1 MSTGK
6 YVMPQP
12 IENALGAEPLV
23 EQAVVVGESEKF
35 CAALIFPN
43 EDQLRARAESMGINA
58 ENMTLEALIQE
69 PEVIDLYQDLVDKAN
84 EGMDHWS
91 TVKRFALVPAALTVE
106 SGLLTPT
113 MKVKRP
119 KIREAFQGQI
129 KALYSETDEDTTRRK
144 DDSII
149 VA

>member
-1 MSTGK
+1 
-6 YVMPQP
+6 MPQP

-23 EQAVVVGESEKF
+23 DQAVVVGESEKF

-43 EDQLRARAESMGINA
+43 EDQLRARAESLGLDA
-58 ENMTLEALIQE
+58 EDMSFEALIQA
-69 PEVIDLYQDLVDKAN
+69 PEVIDLYQELVNKAN

-91 TVKRFALVPAALTVE
+91 TVKRFVLVPAGLTVE

-113 MKVKRP
+113 MKIKRP
-119 KIREAFQGQI
+119 KIRSAFEDEI
-129 KALYSETDEDTTRRK
+129 KALYSDNLAQAGQQK
-144 DDSII
+144 DRSVI